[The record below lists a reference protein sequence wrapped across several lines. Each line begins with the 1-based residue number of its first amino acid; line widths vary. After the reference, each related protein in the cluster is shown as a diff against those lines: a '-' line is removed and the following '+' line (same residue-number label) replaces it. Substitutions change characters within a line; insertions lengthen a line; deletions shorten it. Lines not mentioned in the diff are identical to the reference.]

1 MQEVKDNRRRAR
13 FASAALGACC
23 IMQISTIALVVAFAW
38 GFGRGDPG
46 TLRLLS
52 KIGVG
57 MVVATGVAVL
67 AAAVT
72 FLAWFHRA
80 YGNALATGSR
90 SQWSRGWAIGAWFV
104 PVLNCFLP
112 AQLAAEILDHAE
124 SLTGRGSRRA
134 LVMVWW
140 LCWVGGN
147 IINWF
152 GTLML
157 GGQPVRM
164 PPGGRLELLSENVV
178 LNVVVGMLEIVS
190 LLCAIALVRR
200 VTALQPEA
208 ALRWAARVFDEAS
221 SSAPDAPAAM
231 QEVGMQVVGMN
242 CAECGKRVGTVMD
255 AVACRSCRHAFH
267 RRCAVT
273 AICNRC
279 GGDDL
284 VRGVAAI

>member
-13 FASAALGACC
+13 SASAALGACC
-23 IMQISTIALVVAFAW
+23 IMQLLSLALVVAFAW
-38 GFGRGDPG
+38 GFGRGDLG
-46 TLRLLS
+46 TVRLLA
-52 KIGVG
+52 KISVG
-57 MVVATGVAVL
+57 LIVTAGVATL

-104 PVLNCFLP
+104 PVLNVFLP

-134 LVMVWW
+134 LVVVWW

-147 IINWF
+147 VINWF
-152 GTLML
+152 GTWIL

-164 PPGGRLELLSENVV
+164 PPGGRLELASENVV
-178 LNVVVGMLEIVS
+178 LHVIVGVLTIAS

-208 ALRWAARVFDEAS
+208 ALRWAARVFDEGS
-221 SSAPDAPAAM
+221 SPAPDAPAGM
-231 QEVGMQVVGMN
+231 QVVRMQVVGMN

-255 AVACRSCRHAFH
+255 AVACRSCRRAFH

-273 AICNRC
+273 AICNHC